1 MKVKVALS
9 IVLLVI
15 TSALFSQN
23 KPFRFGVLVAP
34 NVAWMSPDSED
45 YEKEGALPGFTWGFN
60 ADITLADNYFIR
72 TGFTIDYLNSALK
85 YPHQQKI
92 TDSDVDPTQGTLNR
106 KYNLSYL
113 EIPLTI
119 KMRTNKYGKVAYFGE
134 IGFGFA
140 FNLKAKAKDD
150 FSYNEGQNNLESEG
164 DIKDE
169 INLFKA
175 SLKVGGGI
183 EYYLDD
189 STSLLFSLNYNNG
202 LTNVLKGTNT
212 IDTGV
217 EQRATLNYFSLN
229 IGIIF

>member
-9 IVLLVI
+9 LVLVVL
-15 TSALFSQN
+15 TTALFSQN

-45 YEKEGALPGFTWGFN
+45 YENDGALPGFSWGFN
-60 ADITLADNYFIR
+60 ADITLADNYFVR
-72 TGFTIDYLNSALK
+72 TGFTIDYLNSKLK
-85 YPHQQKI
+85 YPHQQMI
-92 TDSDVDPTQGTLNR
+92 NESDVEMTPGTLNR

-113 EIPLTI
+113 EVPLTV
-119 KMRTNKYGKVAYFGE
+119 KMRTNKFGKVAYFGE

-150 FSYNEGQNNLESEG
+150 FSYNEGQNSIESEG

-189 STSLLFSLNYNNG
+189 STSLFFSLNYNNG
-202 LTNVLKGTNT
+202 LSNVLKGTNT
-212 IDTGV
+212 LNTAV
-217 EQRATLNYFSLN
+217 EQRTTLNFFALN